1 MKQRRT
7 GAAEYLDEQGHDE
20 AVLADSM
27 RQVADVNRYLG
38 GTRST
43 VRAVERLLPTDRTGT
58 VLDVG
63 CGAGDVAA
71 ALANRVQGRH
81 VRITAIDLHP
91 QILALARQR
100 LHAMNSVHLA
110 RADALALPFADRS
123 FDVAM
128 MSLTLHHFEDDAP
141 VTVLR
146 ELGRVAAAV
155 VINDLERNWQNRA
168 GALLLGRT
176 LWARNRLTR
185 HDGPLSVERSFTA
198 AELSGLAHRAGLHDV
213 RVRRRYFYRLVLTA
227 RSGDP
232 AMETPASGGPRASSL

>member
-20 AVLADSM
+20 AVLAHSM

-38 GTRST
+38 GTRAT
-43 VRAVERLLPTDRTGT
+43 VRAVEDLLPADGTAT

-63 CGAGDVAA
+63 CGAGDITA
-71 ALANRVQGRH
+71 ALANRVQRRD

-91 QILALARQR
+91 QILALARER
-100 LHAMNSVHLA
+100 LRALNHVCLA
-110 RADALALPFADRS
+110 RSDALALPFADRS

-141 VTVLR
+141 VAVLR
-146 ELGRVAAAV
+146 ELGRVASAV

-168 GALLLGRT
+168 GAHLLAHT

-185 HDGPLSVERSFTA
+185 HDGPLSVDRSFTA
-198 AELSGLAHRAGLHDV
+198 AELSALAHSAGLRDV

-227 RSGDP
+227 RSG
-232 AMETPASGGPRASSL
+232 